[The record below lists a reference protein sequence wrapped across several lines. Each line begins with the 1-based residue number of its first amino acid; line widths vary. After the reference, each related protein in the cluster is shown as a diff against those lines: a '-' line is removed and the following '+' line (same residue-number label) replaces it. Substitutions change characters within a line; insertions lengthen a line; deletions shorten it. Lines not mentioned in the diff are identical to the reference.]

1 MEKTQNNK
9 DGLILIDINKYG
21 NVIQVIHTFQG
32 NSTVEDA
39 IKNIVLSKVKD
50 KNYINHCLTH
60 NYGKI

>member
-9 DGLILIDINKYG
+9 DGLILIDKNKYD

-50 KNYINHCLTH
+50 KYPSNPYLTH

>member
-9 DGLILIDINKYG
+9 DGLILIDKNRYE
-21 NVIQVIHTFQG
+21 NVTQVIHTFQG

-50 KNYINHCLTH
+50 KYYSNSSLSH
-60 NYGKI
+60 NYGNI